1 MTGMS
6 PERTPSEQASI
17 PTGVV
22 LRVIIRSGWIQAT
35 LHEGGMQKLGRL
47 FALVPV
53 AKWLGLDRDGW
64 GSFARRHLS
73 FFNSNPF
80 VSPLGLGALARIEH
94 DAHANGAATPDD
106 MIERFSVRLSTPLGA
121 VGDELFWSAIRPQV
135 SLLAVLVAIFAGIWG
150 AVAFIV
156 GFSVFQYAIRWSL
169 FRRGWELGTRVAEV
183 LRDTKTK
190 RLARYNGLAA
200 AACAGAV
207 FVALVMQMQTLV
219 GDTASVTAVLVLC
232 VSAVTGFFIVRGRKS
247 ATLALVAGLAWVGV
261 VSIGVEV
268 LSRFG

>member
-1 MTGMS
+1 M
-6 PERTPSEQASI
+6 
-17 PTGVV
+17 
-22 LRVIIRSGWIQAT
+22 RSGWIQAT

-64 GSFARRHLS
+64 SSFAQRHLS

-94 DAHANGAATPDD
+94 DAQENGTATPNE
-106 MIERFSVRLSTPLGA
+106 MIERFSIRLSTPLGA

-135 SLLAVLVAIFAGIWG
+135 SLLAVLVAIFAGAWG
-150 AVAFIV
+150 AVVFIV
-156 GFSVFQYAIRWSL
+156 GFSGFQYAIRWSL

-183 LRDTKTK
+183 LRDTKIK
-190 RLARYNGLAA
+190 RLARHIGLAA

-207 FVALVMQMQTLV
+207 FVALVMQMRTLV
-219 GDTASVTAVLVLC
+219 GDTANILAVFVLC
-232 VSAVTGFFIVRGRKS
+232 VSAVTGFFIVRGRRS
-247 ATLALVAGLAWVGV
+247 AALALVAGLAWVGV